1 MYRLNTGSKDLLKIA
16 FVVFAMIVMYHEVFH
31 SNAVSKVLTNKRDTV
46 TVAVIEEEQR
56 VQISLPK
63 NSAKAAKLKESIK
76 QILKNLNQQK
86 LILSTNKKVNVKM
99 VKTPKA
105 PSTTTTTEVQK
116 TMKIPK
122 TTKLPTTKKLPTT
135 TKTPTTSRDYLGVIS
150 YIPNSESHAR
160 QYLAFAYASWRH
172 ITDKEEKLLDKNI
185 TNELRNSIDLLAFC
199 HPNIC
204 PHLEQFCTKITNISK
219 VHNAVKQKCW
229 AVEQPF
235 ETDIRYGPLNSYIM
249 FKRRDVTELSKK
261 YKYLLRTD
269 NDVFISPALFL
280 LKPTN
285 FLFGRGGYSDPF
297 NMKRLKEVSK
307 RLGMTH
313 RGRHGIGSTW
323 CAETKQFIAIA
334 NKTYDTTRYVWLN
347 EFNPKAQGLE
357 TINFTKNI
365 EGEWIRWWR
374 PVSLLYGGEIAINHM
389 LPQISDQNQG
399 RFDDSSC
406 STESIWKAYHI
417 HCWHSPCHFSK
428 FEFDNFIN
436 NLLHGTKDLSNK
448 LSKELVRNSYD
459 KDTRNMTMQQF
470 SSYIAYNAIGKYLG
484 RYFQN

>member
-1 MYRLNTGSKDLLKIA
+1 MHRLNTGSKDLLKIA
-16 FVVFAMIVMYHEVFH
+16 FVVFAMIVMYHVVFH
-31 SNAVSKVLTNKRDTV
+31 SNVVPKVLTNGRDTV
-46 TVAVIEEEQR
+46 VAVIEEEQR

-63 NSAKAAKLKESIK
+63 NPEKAAKMKESIK
-76 QILKNLNQQK
+76 QNLKNLNQQK
-86 LILSTNKKVNVKM
+86 LMLSTTKKVNVKM
-99 VKTPKA
+99 AKTPRA
-105 PSTTTTTEVQK
+105 STTTTTTKVL
-116 TMKIPK
+116 K

-135 TKTPTTSRDYLGVIS
+135 TKTPTTNDPTTSRDYLGVIL

-160 QYLAFAYASWRH
+160 QFLAFAYASWRH

-185 TNELRNSIDLLAFC
+185 PSKSRNSIDLLAFC

-204 PHLEQFCTKITNISK
+204 PHLEQFCTKITDISK

-229 AVEQPF
+229 AVQQPF
-235 ETDIRYGPLNSYIM
+235 ETDIWYGPLNSFIM
-249 FKRRDVTELSKK
+249 FKRRDVTQLPKK

-269 NDVFISPALFL
+269 NDVFLSPALFL
-280 LKPTN
+280 LKPTK
-285 FLFGRGGYSDPF
+285 FLFGHGGYSDPF

-307 RLGMTH
+307 RLGMIH

-357 TINFTKNI
+357 TINFTKNS

-428 FEFDNFIN
+428 FEFDNFMH

-448 LSKELVRNSYD
+448 LSKELVRNSYE

-484 RYFQN
+484 RYFKN